1 MGKRQFKTMMRLVL
15 VGTAVLGSIKAQ
27 AEVIPDLYL
36 HDKESLN
43 GQWKY
48 HVDPYELGFYDYRW
62 QQRDQKDN
70 PSRDAFFLDA
80 KRESKSDLVEYNF
93 DKAKEIT
100 VPGDWNTQEDKLYYY
115 EGTLWYRKTFTA
127 DVDDGRTFLRFGAA
141 NYRADVYL
149 NGKKLGMHEGGFTP
163 FAFEA
168 TEQLKKGKNSL
179 IVRVDNKRYKEAI
192 PTLNTDWW
200 NYGGLTRDV
209 DLITVPD
216 TFISGHQIKL
226 VDRENGSIEGK
237 VQLSGKKLQQ
247 TVTVSIPELKK
258 SVKVKTDRNGVA
270 SFALSAPKLALWSP
284 ESPKMYEVD
293 IKSDTDSITDKMGFR
308 TIETEGKQIL
318 LNGEPVFL
326 KGISLHEEFA
336 KNGGGRVASHEDRK
350 TQLDWAKSLGVNFI
364 RLAHYPHSED
374 MVRLAEERGIM
385 VWSEIPVYWTIE
397 WTNKETYKN
406 AETQLSDM
414 IIRDRNRANVI
425 IWSIA
430 NETPVKAERTQFL
443 TNLASTARELD
454 DTRLI
459 SAAMENHW
467 DSEVEGLSVVEDP
480 LAEVVDIVSFNQ
492 YIGWYGGTTEWLT
505 RVSWRIPYDKPVF
518 VSEFGA
524 GAKYGL
530 HGDKDEKW
538 TEEYQAELYEKT
550 VSMVDKID
558 GISGM
563 SPWILTD
570 FRSPRRLLPEIQ
582 DDFNRKGLM
591 SEKGEKKLAFDV
603 LKNYYDKK

>member
-1 MGKRQFKTMMRLVL
+1 MEKRQYKIMMRWIVM
-15 VGTAVLGSIKAQ
+15 GIAVFSSTKILAD
-27 AEVIPDLYL
+27 VIPDLYL
-36 HDKESLN
+36 HDKQSLN
-43 GQWKY
+43 GKWKY

-62 QQRDQKDN
+62 QQRDQKEN
-70 PSRDAFFLDA
+70 PTRDAFFLDS
-80 KRESKSDLVEYNF
+80 KPQNKSDLIEYSF
-93 DKAKEIT
+93 DKAEEIT
-100 VPGDWNTQEDKLYYY
+100 VPSDWNTQSEKLYYY
-115 EGTLWYRKTFTA
+115 EGTLWYRKIFTA
-127 DVDDGRTFLRFGAA
+127 ETNSDRTFLRFGAA

-168 TEQLKKGKNSL
+168 TEHLRNGENSL

-209 DLITVPD
+209 DLVSVPD

-226 VDRENGSIEGK
+226 TDFKSGSIKGE
-237 VQLSGKKLQQ
+237 VQLSGKKLKQAI
-247 TVTVSIPELKK
+247 TVSIPELNK
-258 SVKVKTDRNGVA
+258 SVKVKTDKQGLA
-270 SFALSAPKLALWSP
+270 SFSISAPQLSLWSP
-284 ESPKMYEVD
+284 ESPKLYEVE
-293 IKSDTDSITDKMGFR
+293 IKSETDSITDKMGFR
-308 TIETEGKQIL
+308 TIETKGKQIL

-336 KNGGGRVASHEDRK
+336 KNGGGRVNSHEDRK

-385 VWSEIPVYWTIE
+385 VWSEIPVYWTIA
-397 WTNKETYKN
+397 WTNKETYEN

-430 NETPVKAERTQFL
+430 NETPVKAERTKFL
-443 TNLASTARELD
+443 TDLIDTARELD
-454 DTRLI
+454 GTRLI

-467 DSEVEGLSVVEDP
+467 DNEVENLTVVEDP
-480 LAEVVDIVSFNQ
+480 LAEAVDIVSFNQ
-492 YIGWYGGTTEWLT
+492 YIGWYGGTPELLT
-505 RVSWRIPYDKPVF
+505 KVSWRIPYDKPVF

-530 HGDKDEKW
+530 HGEKDERW
-538 TEEYQAELYEKT
+538 TEEYQADLYDKT
-550 VSMVDKID
+550 VTMLDKID
-558 GISGM
+558 GLSGM

-591 SEKGEKKLAFDV
+591 SEKGEKKQAFDV
-603 LKNYYDKK
+603 LKRYYEKK